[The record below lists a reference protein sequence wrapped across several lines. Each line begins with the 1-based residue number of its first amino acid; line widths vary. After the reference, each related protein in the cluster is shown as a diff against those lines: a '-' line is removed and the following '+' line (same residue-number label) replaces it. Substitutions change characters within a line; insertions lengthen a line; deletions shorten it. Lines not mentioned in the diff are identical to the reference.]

1 MSTVYFASPVALL
14 LSTLALASLNGCAI
28 ADADATRDDEAPT
41 SEQGVGSVGE
51 ALVVQAPVTNPV
63 KGLPVVAPAC
73 RAVLVATLPAV
84 DNRPNTWGCAP
95 ANPYVGQRRY
105 TGDPESG
112 MTKLLDQTRAGKL
125 TCTRDPSVPF
135 GPVTCTRSADQLSET
150 LCDATL
156 VYDCPC
162 GIDTVLVDGDVASAC
177 RTMPR

>member
-1 MSTVYFASPVALL
+1 MSNVYFASPVALL
-14 LSTLALASLNGCAI
+14 LSTLALASLSGCAI
-28 ADADATRDDEAPT
+28 ADGTMGDDEAPT
-41 SEQGVGSVGE
+41 TEQGVGSTGG
-51 ALVVQAPVTNPV
+51 ALVVQPPASNPV
-63 KGLPVVAPAC
+63 KDLVAVAPAC

-95 ANPYVGQRRY
+95 ANPYVAQRRH

-112 MTKLLDQTRAGKL
+112 ITTLLDQTRAGKL
-125 TCTRDPSVPF
+125 TCTRNPSSPF
-135 GPVTCTRSADQLSET
+135 GPVTCTRSAAQLSET

-162 GIDTVLVDGDVASAC
+162 GIDTVLLEGDAASAC

>member
-14 LSTLALASLNGCAI
+14 LSTLALGSLNGCAV
-28 ADADATRDDEAPT
+28 AEGSDDEAPS
-41 SEQGVGSVGE
+41 SEQGTSRE
-51 ALVVQAPVTNPV
+51 ALVVSPV
-63 KGLPVVAPAC
+63 KDLTPIAPAC
-73 RAVLVATLPAV
+73 RAVLVATLPAI

-95 ANPYVGQRRY
+95 ANPYVAQRRN

-112 MTKLLDQTRAGKL
+112 IGTLLDQTRAGKL
-125 TCTRDPSVPF
+125 TCTRNPSVPF
-135 GPVTCTRSADQLSET
+135 GPVTCSRSADQLAET

-162 GIDTVLVDGDVASAC
+162 GIDTVLVDGSAASAC

>member
-14 LSTLALASLNGCAI
+14 LSTLALASLSGCAMDDGS
-28 ADADATRDDEAPT
+28 AARDDDAPT
-41 SEQGVGSVGE
+41 SELGSNSD
-51 ALVVQAPVTNPV
+51 ALVVQGPVVTPV
-63 KGLPVVAPAC
+63 KDLVAVAPAC

-95 ANPYVGQRRY
+95 ANPYVAQRRH

-112 MTKLLDQTRAGKL
+112 IGTLLDQTRTGKL
-125 TCTRDPSVPF
+125 TCTRNPSVPF
-135 GPVTCTRSADQLSET
+135 GPVTCTRSADQLAET

-162 GIDTVLVDGDVASAC
+162 GIDTVSLDGDLASAC
-177 RTMPR
+177 RPMPR